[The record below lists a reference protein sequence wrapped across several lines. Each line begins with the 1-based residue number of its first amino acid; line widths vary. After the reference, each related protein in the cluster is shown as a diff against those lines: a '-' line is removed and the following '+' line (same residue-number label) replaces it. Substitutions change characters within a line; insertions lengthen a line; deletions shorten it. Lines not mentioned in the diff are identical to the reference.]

1 MSKVEGPVVADLES
15 MIQFAG
21 GGIVSKS
28 IVESERLGFMLFCM
42 EAGQQMSEHTASVPA
57 AIYVVRGAAS
67 VRLGDETH
75 QARAGSFFYMPA
87 QLPHAMVAEEDLV
100 FLLVMAR

>member
-1 MSKVEGPVVADLES
+1 MSKAEGPVVADLES

>member
-1 MSKVEGPVVADLES
+1 MSKTAGPLAADIEQ

-21 GGIVSKS
+21 GGIVSKT
-28 IVESERLGFMLFCM
+28 IVEAERVEFILFCM

-67 VRLGDETH
+67 VKLGDEVH
-75 QARAGSFFYMPA
+75 EARAGCFFYMPA
-87 QLPHAMVAEEDLV
+87 QLPHAIVAKENLV